1 MRGCAEG
8 VAHWVSLCLTCS
20 KPWVILYSKNRGV
33 CKAQSTMCSLII
45 FLDIPERGREVL
57 FVDTGG
63 WGGGTAAPDKLLR
76 QAYLYFTH
84 KVTEEDL
91 EQSQTWSLQSLNDLI

>member
-1 MRGCAEG
+1 
-8 VAHWVSLCLTCS
+8 
-20 KPWVILYSKNRGV
+20 
-33 CKAQSTMCSLII
+33 MCSLII
-45 FLDIPERGREVL
+45 SLDIPERGREVP

-63 WGGGTAAPDKLLR
+63 WGGTAAPNKLCR
-76 QAYLYFTH
+76 QAYLYFTD